1 MRIGY
6 EIIKMF
12 GEKLGKD
19 TTLKAKVQETNSLEA
34 RERLEAE
41 SFIERRKQDRFKVG
55 GGAFVSIKSD
65 KDKVGPI
72 LDISRDGCAF
82 MYIGEENQISGPL
95 EVDIFYAGSGLYMQ
109 KIQSK
114 TISDFKI
121 YKKAPRSS
129 LAIRQC
135 CMQFCELAEDQ
146 ISHLEDFIQKYV
158 DGHSDKDRRQF
169 SDPNYS
175 GLERRNGI
183 ERRTNP
189 LLT

>member
-34 RERLEAE
+34 GERLAAE

-72 LDISRDGCAF
+72 RDINSDGFAF
-82 MYIGEENQISGPL
+82 RYIG
-95 EVDIFYAGSGLYMQ
+95 
-109 KIQSK
+109 
-114 TISDFKI
+114 
-121 YKKAPRSS
+121 
-129 LAIRQC
+129 
-135 CMQFCELAEDQ
+135 
-146 ISHLEDFIQKYV
+146 
-158 DGHSDKDRRQF
+158 
-169 SDPNYS
+169 
-175 GLERRNGI
+175 
-183 ERRTNP
+183 
-189 LLT
+189 